1 MRSSGRIHCANLF
14 FDVIPVHFVLVFL
27 LALLT
32 FLDLSLDVPL
42 GLCLLLGDLLGVQ
55 QVLLGG
61 SFVQDLDALLAVP
74 AGSCLQGSAQVVV
87 QSKDVGPKVDEERD
101 AVDVAIAG
109 GVVQGC
115 VPPDVTLVWIAP
127 GRENSTQ

>member
-1 MRSSGRIHCANLF
+1 M
-14 FDVIPVHFVLVFL
+14 LVFL

-32 FLDLSLDVPL
+32 FLDLSLNVPL
-42 GLCLLLGDLLGVQ
+42 GLCLLFGDLLWVQ

-61 SFVQDLDALLAVP
+61 SFVQDLDTLLAVP

-87 QSKDVGPKVDEERD
+87 QGKDVGTEVDQKRD
-101 AVDVAIAG
+101 AVEVAIAG
-109 GVVQGC
+109 SVMQGR
-115 VPPDVTLVWIAP
+115 VPPDVTLVRITP